1 MNEKLLGRI
10 KKLLALSNSSY
21 EGEAD
26 TALKMAY
33 DLMSQNDISMEDV
46 QAHSKDEV
54 LGKLGSGVLD
64 EGEKQYRKWEVSLLN
79 AIAKMFDC
87 QVLRTT
93 HNSRYYKKSSLTI
106 VGRESNRITT
116 KLMYDWIRDKTL
128 KESRSVEDSPSTRRA
143 YCVGVSN
150 SISRK
155 VNLLKAEAPKTDK
168 WGLIPVDE
176 VTNWIKK
183 EFNNVGSLDWS
194 AGSIEDGIAYARGVV
209 AGNETSLN
217 KQFNLNGIEYKGA

>member
-1 MNEKLLGRI
+1 MNEKLLKKI
-10 KKLLALSNSSY
+10 EKLLALSNSNY

-33 DLMSQNDISMEDV
+33 ELMSQNDISMEDI

-54 LGKLGSGVLD
+54 LGKIGKGNLD
-64 EGEKQYRKWEVSLLN
+64 EEEKQYRKWEVSLLN

-87 QVLRTT
+87 QVLRTS
-93 HNSRYYKKSSLTI
+93 HNSRYYKKSSLAI

-116 KLMYDWIRDKTL
+116 KLMYDWIRNKTL
-128 KESRSVEDSPSTRRA
+128 KESRSVGDSPSTRRA

-150 SISRK
+150 SISGK

-168 WGLIPVDE
+168 WGLVPVDE

-194 AGSIEDGIAYARGVV
+194 AGSIGDSIAYAKGVV

-217 KQFNLNGIEYKGA
+217 KQFNLNGIEYKGV

>member
-1 MNEKLLGRI
+1 MNEKLLRKI
-10 KKLLALSNSSY
+10 EKLLALSNSNY

-33 DLMSQNDISMEDV
+33 DLMSQNGISMEDV
-46 QAHSKDEV
+46 QGYSKDEV
-54 LGKLGSGVLD
+54 LGKLGSGKLD
-64 EGEKQYRKWEVSLLN
+64 EEDKQYRRWEVSLLN

-87 QVLRTT
+87 QVLRTAYK
-93 HNSRYYKKSSLTI
+93 SRYYKKCNLAI
-106 VGRESNRITT
+106 IGRESNRITT
-116 KLMYDWIRDKTL
+116 KLMYDWIHNKTL
-128 KESRSVEDSPSTRRA
+128 KESRSVGNSPSTRRA

-155 VNLLKAEAPKTDK
+155 VNILKAEAPKTDK
-168 WGLIPVDE
+168 WGLVPVDE
-176 VTNWIKK
+176 VTNWIKT
-183 EFNNVGSLDWS
+183 ELGNINSLDWS
-194 AGSIEDGIAYARGVV
+194 AGSIGDSLAYARGVV

>member
-1 MNEKLLGRI
+1 MNEKLLSKI
-10 KKLLALSNSSY
+10 EKLLALSNSNY

-33 DLMSQNDISMEDV
+33 DLMSQNDISMEDIQV
-46 QAHSKDEV
+46 HSKDET
-54 LGKLGSGVLD
+54 LGKLGKGKLD
-64 EGEKQYRKWEVSLLN
+64 EEEKQYRKWEVSLLN

-87 QVLRTT
+87 QIIRTSYK
-93 HNSRYYKKSSLTI
+93 SRYYKKCSLAI

-116 KLMYDWIRDKTL
+116 KLMYDWIRTKTL
-128 KESRSVEDSPSTRRA
+128 KESRSVGDTPSTRRA

-150 SISRK
+150 SIVRK

-168 WGLIPVDE
+168 WGLVPVDE
-176 VTNWIKK
+176 VTNWIK
-183 EFNNVGSLDWS
+183 NAYNTIGNLTWS
-194 AGSIEDGIAYARGVV
+194 AGRVNDGVAYAKGFA

-217 KQFNLNGIEYKGA
+217 KQFNLNGIEYKGV

>member
-1 MNEKLLGRI
+1 MNEKLLNRI

-33 DLMSQNDISMEDV
+33 DLMNQNDISLEDIKV
-46 QAHSKDEV
+46 HSKDET

-64 EGEKQYRKWEVSLLN
+64 EEEKQYRKWEVSLLN

-128 KESRSVEDSPSTRRA
+128 KESRSVGGSPSTRRA

-168 WGLIPVDE
+168 WGLVPVDE

-183 EFNNVGSLDWS
+183 EFNNVGSLGWS

-209 AGNETSLN
+209 AGNETALN

>member
-1 MNEKLLGRI
+1 MNEKLLNRI

-33 DLMSQNDISMEDV
+33 DLMNQNDISMEDIKV
-46 QAHSKDEV
+46 HSKDET

-64 EGEKQYRKWEVSLLN
+64 EEEKQYRKWEVSLLN

-128 KESRSVEDSPSTRRA
+128 KESRSVGDSPSTRRA

-168 WGLIPVDE
+168 WGLVPVDE
-176 VTNWIKK
+176 VTNWIKN
-183 EFNNVGSLDWS
+183 EFNNVGSLDWN
-194 AGSIEDGIAYARGVV
+194 AGEIKDEIAYAKGVFV
-209 AGNETSLN
+209 GNETSLN
-217 KQFNLNGIEYKGA
+217 KQFNLNGIEYKRA

>member
-1 MNEKLLGRI
+1 MNEKLLRKI
-10 KKLLALSNSSY
+10 EKLLALSNSNY

-33 DLMSQNDISMEDV
+33 DLMSQNDISMEDIQV
-46 QAHSKDEV
+46 HSKDET
-54 LGKLGSGVLD
+54 LGKLGKGNLD
-64 EGEKQYRKWEVSLLN
+64 EEEKQYRKWEVSLLN

-93 HNSRYYKKSSLTI
+93 HNSRYYKKSSLAI

-116 KLMYDWIRDKTL
+116 KLMYDWIHNKTL
-128 KESRSVEDSPSTRRA
+128 KESRSVGDSPSTRRA

-168 WGLIPVDE
+168 WGLVPVDE
-176 VTNWIKK
+176 VTNWIKN
-183 EFNNVGSLDWS
+183 EFSNVGNLDWS
-194 AGSIEDGIAYARGVV
+194 AGEIKDGIAYAKGVL

>member
-1 MNEKLLGRI
+1 MNEKLLSKI
-10 KKLLALSNSSY
+10 EKLLALSNSNY

-33 DLMSQNDISMEDV
+33 DLMSQNDISIEDV
-46 QAHSKDEV
+46 QTHSKDET
-54 LGKLGSGVLD
+54 LGKLGKGNLD
-64 EGEKQYRKWEVSLLN
+64 EEEKQYRKWEVSLLN

-87 QVLRTT
+87 QIIRTT
-93 HNSRYYKKSSLTI
+93 YKSRYYKKSSLAI

-116 KLMYDWIRDKTL
+116 KLMYDWIHNKTL
-128 KESRSVEDSPSTRRA
+128 KESRSVGDTPSTRRA

-150 SISRK
+150 SIVRK

-168 WGLIPVDE
+168 WGLVPVDE
-176 VTNWIKK
+176 VTNWIK
-183 EFNNVGSLDWS
+183 NAYDTVGNLAWS
-194 AGSIEDGIAYARGVV
+194 AGRVNDGVAYAKGFA

-217 KQFNLNGIEYKGA
+217 KQFNLNGIEYKGV

>member
-1 MNEKLLGRI
+1 MNEKLLNRI

-33 DLMSQNDISMEDV
+33 DLMNQNDISMEDIKV
-46 QAHSKDEV
+46 HSKDET

-64 EGEKQYRKWEVSLLN
+64 EEEKQYRKWEVSLLN

-128 KESRSVEDSPSTRRA
+128 KESRSVGDSPSTRRA

-168 WGLIPVDE
+168 WGLVPVDE

-209 AGNETSLN
+209 AGNETSLS